1 MKVEVSK
8 VNAAPHKRSI
18 LSIVADYDL
27 TKSICELIDNALD
40 IWTKT
45 QKRKILSVDIEFDQ
59 QQKTIKI
66 TDNAGGV
73 EERHLEYLV
82 SLGATGN
89 QQDDP
94 SIGIFGVGTKRA
106 VIALSEDVKIITR
119 SGKKETFLL
128 EFDHRWL
135 NDDDWHLPYFKVDN
149 IKEGTTIIELRKLL
163 ISIEAIDLQI
173 LRENLEAI
181 YSRYLDQNNVV
192 ITVDDKN
199 LNAKKLENWAFP
211 PSYSP
216 RRYVGLLNTKE
227 GRTVNVEVKAGLSTE
242 SSPTKGEWGVYFF
255 CNDRLIA
262 NALKTPE
269 VGFIKGIAGQP
280 HPSLSIL
287 KIVISLQ
294 GVAADMPWNSSKSNI
309 NPNHYIFQALRNWM
323 YDVVKN
329 FSSLSRRLESYWQDD
344 VFKYTDGDFVEVEVP
359 DFSITSK
366 SYLIELPTV
375 NERYIDV
382 IKHKNVTVERK
393 KPWTKGI
400 TDAIVLVNYIQK
412 QKVHTKSRASLILL
426 DANLEIA
433 FKEYLVN
440 DSGKHYSDG
449 DLAKMFK
456 QRHLV
461 ENEIKTH
468 IPSGAIST
476 DDWKKIRYY
485 YDLRCKF
492 IHQRAT
498 ATVTEDDLADYQ
510 KVVNKVLKVLFNLKF

>member
-1 MKVEVSK
+1 MKVAVSK
-8 VNAAPHKRSI
+8 INAAPHKRSI

-27 TKSICELIDNALD
+27 TKSICELVDNAID

-45 QKRKILSVDIEFDQ
+45 SKKKPLLVDIDFDQ
-59 QQKTIKI
+59 LQKTITI

-73 EERHLEYLV
+73 DERHLEYLV

-89 QQDDP
+89 LQDDP
-94 SIGIFGVGTKRA
+94 TIGIFGVGTKRA
-106 VIALSEDVKIITR
+106 VIALSEDVRIVTR
-119 SGKKETFLL
+119 SGKKDTFLI
-128 EFDHRWL
+128 EFDHNWL
-135 NDDDWHLPYFKVDN
+135 NDDDWHLPYFKVDG

-163 ISIEAIDLQI
+163 ISIESIDLKI
-173 LRENLEAI
+173 LCSNLETI
-181 YSRYLDQNNVV
+181 YSRFLDHDQVMIKLDGKPLV
-192 ITVDDKN
+192 
-199 LNAKKLENWAFP
+199 AKQIENWAYP
-211 PSYSP
+211 PSYRP
-216 RRYVGLLNTKE
+216 RRYVGQLNTKE
-227 GRTVNVEVKAGLSTE
+227 GRKVSVEVKAGLSTE

-262 NALKTPE
+262 NALKIPE

-294 GVAADMPWNSSKSNI
+294 GVAADMPWNSSKSSI
-309 NPNHYIFQALRNWM
+309 NPNHYIFQALRSWM
-323 YDVVKN
+323 FEIVRN
-329 FSSLSRRLESYWQDD
+329 FSSLSRRLESYWAED
-344 VFKYTDGDFVEVEVP
+344 VFKYTSGEFVDVSVP

-366 SYLIELPTV
+366 SYLLELPAV
-375 NERYIDV
+375 NERYVDV
-382 IKHKNVTVERK
+382 VKHKNVTVQRK

-412 QKVHTKSRASLILL
+412 QKVETKSRASLLLL

-440 DSGKHYSDG
+440 DSGKYYSDG
-449 DLAKMFK
+449 DLSKMFK

-461 ENEIKTH
+461 ENEIKIY
-468 IPSGAIST
+468 IPTTAIT
-476 DDWKKIRYY
+476 VDEWKKIRYY

-498 ATVTEDDLADYQ
+498 ATVTESDLEDFQ
-510 KVVNKVLKVLFNLKF
+510 KIVNKVLKVLFNLRF